1 VLISYLISLSSYPLS
16 HLVDGSATVRRFV
29 MNEYPER
36 DDYLDDRYDPVN
48 SSQFEDRDVGDRR
61 TMPSEGFAYIST
73 VGMIDRR
80 ERIRRKDDPFVF

>member
-1 VLISYLISLSSYPLS
+1 
-16 HLVDGSATVRRFV
+16 
-29 MNEYPER
+29 M
-36 DDYLDDRYDPVN
+36 LDDRHDPVLSN
-48 SSQFEDRDVGDRR
+48 HFEDRDVEDRR